1 MAFRVGGAADAHV
14 RACSGKARLI
24 VPVPT
29 IERIKADFLYLDDWE
44 DRYKYV
50 IELGRE
56 LPPFDETYR
65 TEQNKVRGCVS
76 QVWLQSLVSGE
87 GGERNIDFVGDSDAL
102 IVRGLIAIAL
112 AIYSGKPAEVVAKT
126 DAAPLLKELELLD
139 NLSPQRS
146 NGFAAMISRM
156 RADAQSLAA

>member
-1 MAFRVGGAADAHV
+1 MT
-14 RACSGKARLI
+14 
-24 VPVPT
+24 VPT
-29 IERIKADFLYLDDWE
+29 IERIRADFLYLDDWE

-56 LPPFDETYR
+56 LPPFDEAYR

-76 QVWLQSLVSGE
+76 QVWLQSLASGKD
-87 GGERNIDFVGDSDAL
+87 GERTIDFVGDSDAL

-112 AIYSGKPAEVVAKT
+112 AIYSGKPAEVVART
-126 DAAPLLKELELLD
+126 DAAPLLKELDLLD

-146 NGFAAMISRM
+146 NGFAALVSRM
-156 RADAQSLAA
+156 RADARSLAA